1 LQATSDAASEV
12 GSLFADLLRH
22 PGVVEEIELRSR
34 FGFLAL
40 HGGSLE
46 RGTAEIAREA
56 ADAAGASY
64 YTVAQPEDLR
74 WHVPSSRCDPA
85 ASPALRD
92 FLGHVDEVVS
102 VHGFGRK
109 HLWRALLVG
118 GTNRELAARTA
129 AALRA
134 ALPAYRVIDDL
145 DDIPAPLRGL
155 HPDNPVNRTRS
166 GGIQLEL
173 PPRVRDHTP
182 DDRDALVAA
191 LSSLA

>member
-1 LQATSDAASEV
+1 
-12 GSLFADLLRH
+12 LRH
-22 PGVVEEIELRSR
+22 PGVVEDVALRSP

-46 RGTAEIAREA
+46 RGTAEIARAA

-64 YTVAQPEDLR
+64 YTVSQPEDLR

-109 HLWRALLVG
+109 NLWRALLVG

-134 ALPAYRVIDDL
+134 ALPGYRVIDDL

-191 LSSLA
+191 LSSLASLSPR

>member
-1 LQATSDAASEV
+1 
-12 GSLFADLLRH
+12 LRH
-22 PGVVEEIELRSR
+22 PGVVEDVELRSC

-46 RGTAEIAREA
+46 RGTAEIARAA

-64 YTVAQPEDLR
+64 YTVRQPEELR
-74 WHVPSSRCDPA
+74 WHVPSSRCDPTV
-85 ASPALRD
+85 SPALNG
-92 FLGHVDEVVS
+92 FLAHVDEVVS
-102 VHGFGRK
+102 IHGFGRE

-118 GTNRELAARTA
+118 GANRGLAARTA
-129 AALRA
+129 VVLRT
-134 ALPAYRVIDDL
+134 ALPEYRVIDDL

-155 HPDNPVNRTRS
+155 HPDNPVNRTRG

-173 PPRVRDHTP
+173 PPRVRNGATSP
-182 DDRDALVAA
+182 DDRASLIAA